1 MSNIKR
7 WYKLTNKTFK
17 FGKKEQ
23 EQGILGTRE
32 QGGFGEQRNRGTREQ
47 GGFGEQRNRGTR
59 GTGEL
64 VGKGERGIFRGTFY

>member
-32 QGGFGEQRNRGTREQ
+32 QGGFGEQRNRGTR
-47 GGFGEQRNRGTR
+47 

>member
-7 WYKLTNKTFK
+7 WYKLTNKTFR

-32 QGGFGEQRNRGTREQ
+32 QGDFGNKGTRGFWEQGNKGILGTREQ
-47 GGFGEQRNRGTR
+47 GDFGNKGTR
-59 GTGEL
+59 G
-64 VGKGERGIFRGTFY
+64 F

>member
-7 WYKLTNKTFK
+7 WYKLTNKTFR

-32 QGGFGEQRNRGTREQ
+32 QGDFGNK
-47 GGFGEQRNRGTR
+47 GTR
-59 GTGEL
+59 G
-64 VGKGERGIFRGTFY
+64 F